1 MRLRIRPN
9 YFRNFRILSSFS
21 ISVLGVV
28 FLPPF
33 GINNF
38 LQGRVLLGIL
48 SFAVIGICLINS
60 IVILKGRYLD
70 SITTLFLVPALI
82 IFLALAIYKQHIIG
96 VLWAYPAIISINF
109 MLSERKAW
117 VATAILVS
125 VSIPLIFIRI
135 ELPIAIRASFTL
147 ILLSVFVIAFI
158 HIIQNHIKNTERD
171 IKQRYSDETTDNARD
186 QSKYR
191 FSPLDDARLLVW
203 SSRILDYMKEE
214 KPYTDPDFSME
225 DMSQA
230 LDISRNY
237 ISQTLNQHMNTNF
250 YNLVNSYRIADIQSE
265 IKNQADERLNFLNLA
280 YKYGFNSKS
289 TFQKA
294 FKSATGMTPSQ
305 YHKNCSIPAD
315 QSSQNS

>member
-1 MRLRIRPN
+1 MNLRNRIK
-9 YFRNFRILSSFS
+9 YFQNFRILSSFS

-38 LQGRVLLGIL
+38 LQGRIPLGIL

-60 IVILKGRYLD
+60 IAILKGRYLD
-70 SITTLFLVPALI
+70 WITTLFLVPALI
-82 IFLALAIYKQHIIG
+82 IFLAMAIYKQKIIG
-96 VLWAYPAIISINF
+96 VLWTYPAIISINF
-109 MLSERKAW
+109 MLGERKAW
-117 VATAILVS
+117 LATATLLS
-125 VSIPLIFIRI
+125 VSIPLIFVTI
-135 ELPIAIRASFTL
+135 ELPVAIRASFTL
-147 ILLSVFVIAFI
+147 LLLSAFVVAFI
-158 HIIQNHIKNTERD
+158 NIIQSHIKNTERD
-171 IKQRYSDETTDNARD
+171 IKQRYSDDTPDGIKD

-203 SSRILDYMKEE
+203 SSRIMEYIKDE
-214 KPYTDPDFSME
+214 KPYMDPDFSME

-230 LDISRNY
+230 LGITRNY

-250 YNLVNSYRIADIQSE
+250 YNLVNSFRIAGIRSE

-305 YHKNCSIPAD
+305 YQKNCISPVD
-315 QSSQNS
+315 ELPDNE